1 MIKVYATLNNI
12 EQLLDTV
19 ATPKEIH
26 PLIAHY
32 TKKGY
37 TDFRIV
43 D

>member
-1 MIKVYATLNNI
+1 MIKVYATLGGL
-12 EQLLDTV
+12 EYLLDSV
-19 ATPKEIH
+19 ATAKEIH